1 MPVSLLLADDHQIV
15 REGVWAVLCTQPG
28 FRLAGEAA
36 DGPEAVRQAERLQPD
51 VLVLDLMLPGLN
63 GLEVARQVGRRSPRT
78 RIVMLSMHAH
88 EAYVVESLRA
98 GAGAYVLKD
107 AGADELLLAI
117 RAVLAGRRYFSPP
130 LSEPVGYALAPA
142 AATPPDPYDTLTG
155 REREVL
161 QMTAEGHSGAEVA
174 RRLFISPRTV
184 ESHRANLM
192 RKLGLR
198 NLKEMVRY
206 AVQRGLLTDG
216 ARPDPGPAKRE
227 ATAG

>member
-1 MPVSLLLADDHQIV
+1 MPVKLLLADDHQIV
-15 REGVWAVLCTQPG
+15 RQGVWAVLRTQPG
-28 FRLAGEAA
+28 FHLAGEAA
-36 DGPEAVRQAERLQPD
+36 DGPDAVRQAERLQPD

-88 EAYVVESLRA
+88 EAYVGESLRA
-98 GAGAYVLKD
+98 GASAYVLKE

-117 RAVLAGRRYFSPP
+117 RSVLAGRRYFSPP
-130 LSEPVGYALAPA
+130 LSEPAVPALAPA
-142 AATPPDPYDTLTG
+142 AAPLDPYDTLTG

-161 QMTAEGHSGAEVA
+161 QMTAEGQSGGEIA

-184 ESHRANLM
+184 ESHRANLL

-206 AVQRGLLTDG
+206 AVERGLLADDPSAVG
-216 ARPDPGPAKRE
+216 ARRLPKVP
-227 ATAG
+227 